1 MGEIMSISMIP
12 ELQQDK
18 ENETDTNNIPENNVV
33 TAEELWPGAKDIF
46 HEIEKGRDYSEW
58 IHDLHSEKELLSISD
73 EVKTVINSAN
83 SFSDTFEVLK
93 RVDSEVFELKWDGR
107 EIKGSEYWF
116 YDDFPLECDDYSFC
130 MQNILLPVLHKMED
144 LLINSNEEEKTK
156 AVEELTNHILEN
168 YEYDEWYFDR
178 AKEVCTTMLKIDG
191 IKALPKVK
199 EVTEYITEIPKLSDD
214 DIEELEA
221 GGIFTDYQDNES
233 CHDPIFLEFD
243 DPAHRQFTDPATK
256 LIANYPWREG
266 EEKEVSKF
274 LAEYLSVNSHGNLN
288 IFVEAFQKFG
298 IENATKYLLNN
309 LKSEDV
315 LTRRMSAEI
324 LYRLE
329 LGKIGVN
336 EDGVKYLGQIYDLG
350 KYNDPD
356 FFVRRLNNSGLMAI
370 LAENGG
376 NIEGVFPLDLY
387 ADGGVV
393 RAEIRQIMS
402 QELFLP
408 KADETPQ
415 QRQQREYYLQLFLE
429 NYENIFNDDFFIGT
443 NVRLNSL
450 DLHEQGW
457 FLLNYLELSKQEN
470 TKELG
475 RLKNFVSEY
484 GDYGLKSFLALEY
497 GGSGQEILDFAE
509 STEITKEE
517 KLAIFKNFYGIAN
530 EALNWRN
537 IFGHV
542 EKGVGYEFAPQV
554 HEAFVRKNAEFFKA
568 AQIIARGEGSDVTM
582 GELLRS
588 MNMVTFSLR
597 ALKGIYEE
605 NSNLYLEQKPQIQDE
620 YDKDG
625 NLIESALSS
634 FVLVDKGIGARVVVS
649 VRPNPTVRQGN
660 VSGGEARINF
670 SVTNLATKER
680 ARIGFDLSDYGES
693 IGDVDKSPAVSL
705 DIGVGKPDRDAG
717 IWPSQRVGRI
727 LELVEGS
734 EGGHNE
740 LSFRPEVAEHF
751 PEIAETFERY
761 LRARFIEQI

>member
-1 MGEIMSISMIP
+1 MIP

-18 ENETDTNNIPENNVV
+18 ENEIYTNNIPENNVV

-58 IHDLHSEKELLSISD
+58 IHNLHSEKELLSISN
-73 EVKTVINSAN
+73 EVETAINGAN
-83 SFSDTFEVLK
+83 SFRDAFKVLK

-107 EIKGSEYWF
+107 EIKGSEDWF
-116 YDDFPLECDDYSFC
+116 YNDSPLECDEYAFC
-130 MQNILLPVLHKMED
+130 MQNILLPTLHKMED
-144 LLINSNEEEKTK
+144 LLINSDEEEKTK

-168 YEYDEWYFDR
+168 YKYDEWYFDR

-214 DIEELEA
+214 DIRDLEVE
-221 GGIFTDYQDNES
+221 GIFIDCQDDES
-233 CHDPIFLEFD
+233 YYDPIFLEFD
-243 DPAHRQFTDPATK
+243 DPDHRQFTDPITK
-256 LIANYPWREG
+256 SIVNYPWREG

-274 LAEYLSVNSHGNLN
+274 LTDYLSINSLGNLD
-288 IFVEAFQKFG
+288 IFVDAFQKFG
-298 IENATKYLLNN
+298 VENATKYLLDN
-309 LKSEDV
+309 LKSDDV

-329 LGKIGVN
+329 LGKIGVDDKGA
-336 EDGVKYLGQIYDLG
+336 EYLGKLYDLG

-370 LAENGG
+370 LAEDGG

-387 ADGGVV
+387 ADGDVV
-393 RAEIRQIMS
+393 QAEIRQIMS

-408 KADETPQ
+408 KADETQ
-415 QRQQREYYLQLFLE
+415 EQRQQREHYLQLFLE
-429 NYENIFNDDFFIGT
+429 NYENIFNDGFFEDVG
-443 NVRLNSL
+443 VKLNSL

-470 TKELG
+470 IKELN
-475 RLKNFVSEY
+475 RLKSFVSKYGEY
-484 GDYGLKSFLALEY
+484 SLKSFLALEY

-509 STEITKEE
+509 STEVTEEE
-517 KLAIFKNFYGIAN
+517 KLAIFKNFYSVAN

-537 IFGHV
+537 IFVQV
-542 EKGVGYEFAPQV
+542 EKGVDYEFAPQV
-554 HEAFVRKNAEFFKA
+554 HEAFVRKNAEFFKV
-568 AQIIARGEGSDVTM
+568 AQIISRGDSGDITM
-582 GELLRS
+582 GELLKS
-588 MNMVTFSLR
+588 MNTLAFSLR
-597 ALKGIYEE
+597 ALKGVYEE
-605 NSNLYLEQKPQIQDE
+605 DSNLYLEQKPQIQEE

-625 NLIESALSS
+625 NLVESALSS
-634 FVLVDKGIGARVVVS
+634 FVLVDRSMGARIVIS
-649 VRPNPTVRQGN
+649 VRPNQTVKQGN

-670 SVTNLATKER
+670 SVTNLATKEI

-693 IGDVDKSPAVSL
+693 TGNADKSPAVSL

-761 LRARFIEQI
+761 LRTRFTE